1 MPGTR
6 ENAPAMEATRRPRV
20 KICCIASREEAAL
33 AVRAGA
39 CALGLVSEM
48 PSGPGVISDAA
59 IRAIARTVPPGIASF
74 LLTSRQGAAAIAE
87 QARRAGVNTV
97 QLCDELQDDAYDALR
112 AALPGVGIVQVIHV
126 VDHESLQQALRVAPN
141 VDALLLDSGNPSL
154 PVKQLGGTGR
164 RHDWGVSREIRER
177 IAVPVYLAGGLSPDN
192 VREAIETVGPFG
204 LDVCNGVRTDGKLD
218 APKLA
223 AFMAAAWDS

>member
-1 MPGTR
+1 
-6 ENAPAMEATRRPRV
+6 MEATRRPRV
-20 KICCIASREEAAL
+20 KICCIASREEATL

-39 CALGLVSEM
+39 SALGLVSEM
-48 PSGPGVISDAA
+48 PSGPGVISDEA
-59 IRAIARTVPPGIASF
+59 IHAIARTVPPGVASF
-74 LLTSRQGAAAIAE
+74 LLTSRQSAAAIAE

-112 AALPGVGIVQVIHV
+112 AGLPGVGIVQVIHV
-126 VDHESLQQALRVAPN
+126 AGREPLEQALRVARH
-141 VDALLLDSGNPSL
+141 VDALLLDSGDPSL

-164 RHDWGVSREIRER
+164 RHDWGLSRAIRER
-177 IAVPVYLAGGLSPDN
+177 VSVPLYLAGGLVPAN

-204 LDVCNGVRTDGKLD
+204 LDVCSGVRTDGKLD
-218 APKLA
+218 GDKLA

>member
-1 MPGTR
+1 
-6 ENAPAMEATRRPRV
+6 MEATRRPRV
-20 KICCIASREEAAL
+20 KICCIASREEATL

-39 CALGLVSEM
+39 SALGLVSEM
-48 PSGPGVISDAA
+48 PSGPGVISDEA
-59 IRAIARTVPPGIASF
+59 IHAIARTVPPGVASF
-74 LLTSRQGAAAIAE
+74 LLTSRQSAAAIAE

-112 AALPGVGIVQVIHV
+112 AGLPGIGIVQVIHV
-126 VDHESLQQALRVAPN
+126 AGREPLEQALRVAPH
-141 VDALLLDSGNPSL
+141 VDALLLDSGDPSL

-164 RHDWGVSREIRER
+164 RHDWGLSRAIRER
-177 IAVPVYLAGGLSPDN
+177 VSVPLYLAGGLVPAN

-204 LDVCNGVRTDGKLD
+204 LDVCSGVRTDGKLD
-218 APKLA
+218 GDKLA